1 MRLRDLLDYS
11 SIVIQCHDFPDADAI
26 SSGFAVYTYL
36 KECGKKVRLV
46 YGGKNKITKPNLIIM
61 TEHLEIPLEYVKELP
76 EAELLVTVDCV
87 YGEGNVTKFPAK
99 KVAVID
105 HHLCNKTVS
114 DLMEV
119 RSGYGSCAS
128 VVAELLQGEG
138 FVINENVAMA
148 TALYYGLYSDTN
160 AFGELNHPA
169 DKDLRDF
176 TKYDSSVFMLLKNS
190 NLSLEEM
197 QIAGDALKHYRYREE
212 YRFAIVQAKPC
223 DPNILGFISDLL
235 LQVDGVDTC
244 VVFCKMPS
252 GLKLSVRSCVASVRA
267 VELLEYVID
276 GIGSGGGHMQKAG
289 GYIPNDSM
297 AEVEEEHLRDYITGR
312 IVDYYN
318 SFDVLYAEDAPIDTT
333 GIPPYQKR
341 PLVAGYIPSMEL
353 YPEGTEL
360 CVRTL
365 EADLNVTASP
375 DIYIMLGVFG
385 EAYPIRKE
393 SFEASYEI
401 TNREPEICAEY
412 EPTVIVKEDFATQKL
427 LSKAKGCIPEKGVP
441 IFAKKLTRALKLYTL
456 WDEDNYMYGRP
467 GDYVAVRQDNP
478 KDVYIIMGKVF
489 EKTYECVGEHESE
502 EEK

>member
-1 MRLRDLLDYS
+1 MRLRELLDYS
-11 SIVIQCHDFPDADAI
+11 SVVIQCHDYPDADAI

-36 KECGKKVRLV
+36 KAQGKAVRLI
-46 YGGKNKITKPNLIIM
+46 YGGKSKITKPNLLIM
-61 TEHLEIPLEYVKELP
+61 TEHLGIPLEYVQELP
-76 EAELLVTVDCV
+76 EAELLLTVDCV

-105 HHLCNKTVS
+105 HHLCNKAVS

-128 VVAELLQGEG
+128 VVAELLQEEG
-138 FVINENVAMA
+138 FPMNENAAVA

-176 TKYDSSVFMLLKNS
+176 AKYDGSVFMLLKNS

-197 QIAGDALKHYRYREE
+197 QIAGDALKHYFYREE
-212 YRFAIVQAKPC
+212 YRFAVVQAKQC

-267 VELLEYVID
+267 AELLEYLVD

-289 GYIPNDSM
+289 GYIPNDSI
-297 AEVEEEHLRDYITGR
+297 ARIPEESLRDHMVGR
-312 IVDYYN
+312 VTEYYN
-318 SFDVLYAEDAPIDTT
+318 SFDVLYAKDAPIDPE
-333 GIPPYQKR
+333 GLALYQKC
-341 PLVAGYIPSMEL
+341 PLVSGYVPSLDL

-365 EADLNVTASP
+365 EADLNVIAGP
-375 DIYIMLGVFG
+375 DIYVKIGVFG
-385 EAYPIRKE
+385 EAYPIRREK
-393 SFEASYEI
+393 FEASYEV
-401 TNREPEICAEY
+401 TDREPEISAEY
-412 EPTVIVKEDFATQKL
+412 EPTVIVKEELGTQEL
-427 LSKAKGCIPEKGVP
+427 LPKAKGCIPKKETP
-441 IFAKKLTRALKLYTL
+441 ILAKQLTKALKLYTM
-456 WDEDNYMYGRP
+456 WDGENYMYGRP
-467 GDYVAVRQDNP
+467 GDYVAVRQGDP
-478 KDVYIIMGKVF
+478 TDVYIIMGKAF
-489 EKTYECVGEHESE
+489 EKTYECV
-502 EEK
+502 

>member
-1 MRLRDLLDYS
+1 MRLRELLDYS
-11 SIVIQCHDFPDADAI
+11 SVVIQCHDFPDADAI

-36 KECGKKVRLV
+36 KAHGREVRLI
-46 YGGKNKITKPNLIIM
+46 YGGKSEITKPNLVIM
-61 TEHLEIPLEYVKELP
+61 TEQLEIPLEYVKELP

-105 HHLCNKTVS
+105 HHLCNKTIS

-119 RSGYGSCAS
+119 RSSYGSCAT
-128 VVAELLQGEG
+128 VVADLLQEEG
-138 FVINENVAMA
+138 FVINENTAVA

-190 NLSLEEM
+190 NLSLGEM

-212 YRFAIVQAKPC
+212 YRFAVVQAKPC

-267 VELLEYVID
+267 VELLEYVVT

-289 GYIPNDSM
+289 GYIPNDSI
-297 AEVEEEHLRDYITGR
+297 AQVPEEELREYMMGR

-318 SFDVLYAEDAPIDTT
+318 SYDVLYAKDAPLDET
-333 GIPPYQKR
+333 GLLLYQKR
-341 PLVAGYIPSMEL
+341 PLVLGYIPTLEM

-365 EADLNVTASP
+365 EADLHVTAGP
-375 DIYIMLGVFG
+375 DIYLMIGVFG
-385 EAYPIRKE
+385 EVYPIQREK
-393 SFEASYEI
+393 FERSYEV
-401 TNREPEICAEY
+401 TDRQPEICAEY
-412 EPTVIVKEDFATQKL
+412 EPTVIVKEEVEPQKL
-427 LSKAKGCIPEKGVP
+427 LLKAKGCIAKAGIP
-441 IFAKKLTRALKLYTL
+441 ILTKQLTKALKLYTM
-456 WDEDNYMYGRP
+456 WDEENYMYGRP
-467 GDYVAVRQDNP
+467 GDYVAMRQGNP
-478 KDVYIIMGKVF
+478 TDVYIIMGRIF
-489 EKTYECVGEHESE
+489 EKTYERV
-502 EEK
+502 

>member
-1 MRLRDLLDYS
+1 MRLRELLDYA
-11 SIVIQCHDFPDADAI
+11 SIVVQCHDFPDADAI

-36 KECGKKVRLV
+36 KEHGKEVRFI
-46 YGGKNKITKPNLIIM
+46 YGGKSEITKPNLVIM

-105 HHLCNKTVS
+105 HHLCNKNVS
-114 DLMEV
+114 ELMEV
-119 RSGYGSCAS
+119 RSSYGSCAS
-128 VVAELLQGEG
+128 VVAELLREEG
-138 FVINENVAMA
+138 FEINANIALA
-148 TALYYGLYSDTN
+148 TAMYYGLYSDTN

-176 TKYDSSVFMLLKNS
+176 TKYDGSVFMLLKNS

-212 YRFAIVQAKPC
+212 YRFAVVQAKPC

-252 GLKLSVRSCVASVRA
+252 GLKLSVRSCVAAVRA
-267 VELLEYVID
+267 VELLEYVIA

-289 GYIPNDSM
+289 GYIPNDSI
-297 AEVEEEHLRDYITGR
+297 VQVPEEQLRDYMAER
-312 IVDYYN
+312 IEAYYN
-318 SFDVLYAEDAPIDTT
+318 SFDVLYAKDAPIDTT
-333 GIPPYQKR
+333 ELPLFQKC
-341 PLVAGYIPSMEL
+341 PLVVGYLPSLEL

-365 EADLNVTASP
+365 EADLNVTAGP
-375 DIYIMLGVFG
+375 EIYLMLGVFG
-385 EAYPIRKE
+385 EVYPIRKE
-393 SFEASYEI
+393 NFEASYEV
-401 TNREPEICAEY
+401 TERKPEICAEY
-412 EPTVIVKEDFATQKL
+412 EPTVIVQEALETQKL
-427 LSKAKGCIPEKGVP
+427 LPRAKGCIPRKGTP
-441 IFAKKLTRALKLYTL
+441 IYAKRLTRAMKLYTM
-456 WDEDNYMYGRP
+456 WDLENYMYGKP
-467 GDYVAVRQDNP
+467 GDYVAVRQGNP
-478 KDVYIIMGKVF
+478 TDVYIIMGKVF
-489 EKTYECVGEHESE
+489 EKTYECV
-502 EEK
+502 